1 MEHYELKETNI
12 RRKHPESDLHDEIRT
27 RLPQLRPDKL
37 SPFYQ
42 HQSVFGPLCVPYRPV
57 GYAQSH
63 LTGKD
68 TATGS
73 LLLKA
78 PFQRGR
84 L

>member
-1 MEHYELKETNI
+1 MEHDELKETNI
-12 RRKHPESDLHDEIRT
+12 RRKHTEPSDLHEIRT
-27 RLPQLRPDKL
+27 RVPQKL

-42 HQSVFGPLCVPYRPV
+42 HQSVFGPLCIPYKPV

-78 PFQRGR
+78 PFQRGW